1 MRDDATAKP
10 AAKAKGRSGK
20 SAAAAKAATPWGSA
34 TVVEE
39 VSVLQRVRDRRF
51 TSILQLLEDDRGEP
65 LVRIAYTTDGVARR
79 GPVTLRPR
87 DLTKLRAALTP
98 GSALATAIGW
108 SDVRSQGGE
117 A

>member
-10 AAKAKGRSGK
+10 AAKAKGPGK
-20 SAAAAKAATPWGSA
+20 SPAAARAATPWGSA

-39 VSVLQRVRDRRF
+39 VTVQQRVGDKRF
-51 TSILQLLEDDRGEP
+51 RSVLQLLEDDRGEP

-87 DLTKLRAALTP
+87 DLTKLRAALAP
-98 GSALATAIGW
+98 GSALASALGW
-108 SDVRSQGGE
+108 SNAGSPGGE